1 MLNVSLKRSHP
12 IIAPGSQRGILLFP
26 FFNDL
31 VTEDYNKVNCWCGK
45 MDFKGSGLPKTL
57 EEYIRFIEFEM
68 DFLEKRNYRIKE
80 FCGNER

>member
-12 IIAPGSQRGILLFP
+12 IIAPGSQIGILLFP

-31 VTEDYNKVNCWCGK
+31 VIEDYNKVDCWCGK

-68 DFLEKRNYRIKE
+68 DFLEKRNCRIKE

>member
-1 MLNVSLKRSHP
+1 MLAPRSQ
-12 IIAPGSQRGILLFP
+12 IGILLFL
-26 FFNDL
+26 FLNDL